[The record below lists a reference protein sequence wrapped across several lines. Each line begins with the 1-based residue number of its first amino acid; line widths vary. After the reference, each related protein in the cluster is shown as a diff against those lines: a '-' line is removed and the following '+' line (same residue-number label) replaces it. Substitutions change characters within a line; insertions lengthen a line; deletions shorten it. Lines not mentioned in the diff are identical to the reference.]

1 MAIDTLHPRNKI
13 RDAAVAL
20 LRSYFEPDIKV
31 YSTRVSPYQ
40 HKEWNTELP
49 AIAVYTLKDVGKV
62 TDAAPRT
69 YERHCELAV
78 EILTEGKAR
87 LEVIDAS
94 LDNLCRAVEILML
107 ADDTLGGTVNDLLY
121 ANTVMDFGDVGDP
134 NVGAARIVFDAEYL
148 DTQPNEAQADALPDL
163 KRVWVDYSLENKQ
176 PDPLDQA
183 HSHIEGLS
191 P

>member
-1 MAIDTLHPRNKI
+1 MAIDTLHPRNQI

-20 LRSYFEPDIKV
+20 LRSYFEPGIKV

-40 HKEWNTELP
+40 QKEWNTELP
-49 AIAVYTLKDVGKV
+49 AIAVYTLKDVGKLM
-62 TDAAPRT
+62 DAAPRT
-69 YERHCELAV
+69 YERHVELAV
-78 EILTEGKAR
+78 EVLTEGKAR
-87 LEVIDAS
+87 AEVIDAG

-107 ADDTLGGTVNDLLY
+107 SDDTLGGTCNDLLY
-121 ANTVMDFGDVGDP
+121 ASTVMDFGDAGDP
-134 NVGAARIVFDAEYL
+134 NVGVARIFFDAEYL
-148 DTQPNEAQADALPDL
+148 DTQPNAAQAEGLPDL
-163 KRVWVDYSLENKQ
+163 NRVWVDYSLSNEQ